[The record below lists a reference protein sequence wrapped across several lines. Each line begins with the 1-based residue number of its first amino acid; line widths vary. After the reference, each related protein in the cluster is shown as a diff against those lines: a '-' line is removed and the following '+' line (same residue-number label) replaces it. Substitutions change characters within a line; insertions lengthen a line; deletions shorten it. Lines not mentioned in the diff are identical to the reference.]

1 MNLKLMTAAKLLA
14 GRCAPSKVVRFVDDR
29 NIKALRTKDYYISP
43 NNVKLTA
50 VQLMLEPGMGLDDCL
65 ASLCDVVEKAAED
78 GSDLVCFPE
87 YTGLLPLLTSPT
99 LYDRCIQLLVDLQE
113 DDAAALQE
121 VQNLFASRL
130 AEPLFEGYYNFFS
143 LLASVTHMYIQAGS
157 AIVRAHGQLYNRAYL
172 FGPKGEVVLEQNKI
186 HQTPTEKRL
195 GICPGQEVSVAD
207 TRLGKVAIL
216 TGRDQQVFEAAKAAH
231 LQGAQVLLCP
241 AGLSLAEGEAWF
253 SSGAFL
259 RCQERPVFAVSSWF
273 CGDLL
278 GEGREKGLPFRGLA
292 GVYGPCGATKMGN
305 GIAIQAESTNCDACL
320 TTRVDLERLG
330 REVDLYTSD
339 TNSLIQEL
347 LWEEYAHPR
356 PQPESLPM
364 DDPEEEEAPPAAAPE
379 EPQETEI

>member
-1 MNLKLMTAAKLLA
+1 M
-14 GRCAPSKVVRFVDDR
+14 
-29 NIKALRTKDYYISP
+29 
-43 NNVKLTA
+43 
-50 VQLMLEPGMGLDDCL
+50 
-65 ASLCDVVEKAAED
+65 
-78 GSDLVCFPE
+78 
-87 YTGLLPLLTSPT
+87 
-99 LYDRCIQLLVDLQE
+99 
-113 DDAAALQE
+113 
-121 VQNLFASRL
+121 
-130 AEPLFEGYYNFFS
+130 
-143 LLASVTHMYIQAGS
+143 
-157 AIVRAHGQLYNRAYL
+157 
-172 FGPKGEVVLEQNKI
+172 
-186 HQTPTEKRL
+186 
-195 GICPGQEVSVAD
+195 
-207 TRLGKVAIL
+207 
-216 TGRDQQVFEAAKAAH
+216 FEAAKAAH